1 MSRFKEGDEGEYV
14 TSSGITDIFKI
25 NNVNK
30 DRTYDI
36 YFANTTP
43 FLVRASSDAL
53 ELEDETSASNLKARK
68 KLEQDYKKAVKKSK
82 EFNEKENKWYDE
94 VMAREENYIQRIND
108 ESVVAEQELK
118 RQIDDFLTEFKN
130 LGRKSRKKRRK
141 RRKNKRKTR
150 KPKRKTN
157 KKRSRRRRR
166 TKKK

>member
-1 MSRFKEGDEGEYV
+1 MSRFNKGDAGVYV
-14 TSSGITDIFKI
+14 TSSGITDDFII
-25 NNVNK
+25 NKVNR

-36 YFANTTP
+36 YFGNTMP

-53 ELEDETSASNLKARK
+53 EPEDQPSASNLKARK
-68 KLEQDYKKAVKKSK
+68 KLEEDYKKAVKLSK
-82 EFNEKENKWYDE
+82 AFNEKENKRYDE
-94 VMAREENYIQRIND
+94 LMERRENYSQRIND
-108 ESVVAEQELK
+108 ESVAAEQELK

-130 LGRKSRKKRRK
+130 LGRKSRKK